1 MSFCSRKRSRFILG
15 MALTAILV
23 AMLLIFSSCS
33 SDDGDKQDQ
42 GLPTFLLD
50 KVISDFMKD
59 HHFPGAVVGAWVP
72 GKGEYVV
79 AKGKSNLETD
89 TAMKIEY
96 KFGIASVTKS
106 FVGTVA
112 LQLVDEGKL
121 ELDDSLSKYIS
132 DVPNAENI
140 TIRQILN
147 MTSGLFDYLH
157 DENFNDTVL
166 SDPSRKWTPEELVAI
181 GVSHEPYFPPG
192 EGWRYSNTNTI
203 LVGMIIELI
212 TGNKLADEIQGR
224 ISDKLG
230 LKNTLLPDSPYV
242 APPYAHGYMYDEG
255 VYMDTSELDPSY
267 AWAAGGMVSNLE
279 DLRIW
284 AEALATGKLIS
295 ASMQKER
302 LVFIDM
308 FIPGA
313 PDFFYKMDPKYGLA
327 MEQYDNSFVGHS
339 GKTLGFNAQMY
350 YLPSE
355 NAVLITL
362 LNTGTTTGD
371 GPLFFATLSKI
382 IFPGSFPKLEGGL

>member
-1 MSFCSRKRSRFILG
+1 

-33 SDDGDKQDQ
+33 SDDGDNQDQ
-42 GLPTFLLD
+42 VLPTLLLN
-50 KVISDFMKD
+50 KAISDFMND

-89 TAMKIEY
+89 TAMKIEC
-96 KFGIASVTKS
+96 KFGIGSVTKS

-121 ELDDSLSKYIS
+121 ELDDSLNKYIS
-132 DVPNAENI
+132 NVPNAENI
-140 TIRQILN
+140 TIRQLLN
-147 MTSGLFDYLH
+147 MTSGLFDYLT
-157 DENFNDTVL
+157 DENFMDTL
-166 SDPSRKWTPEELVAI
+166 ESDPLKKWTPEELVAI
-181 GVSHEPYFPPG
+181 GVSHEPYFPSG
-192 EGWRYSNTNTI
+192 EGWHYSNTNTI

-212 TGNKLADEIQGR
+212 TGNKLAEEIQER
-224 ISDKLG
+224 ISDELG

-255 VYMDTSELDPSY
+255 AYIDTSELDPSF
-267 AWAAGGMVSNLE
+267 AWAAGAMVSNLE
-279 DLRIW
+279 DLKIW

-302 LVFIDM
+302 LVFFDV
-308 FIPGA
+308 FLPGV
-313 PDFFYKMDPKYGLA
+313 PDFYYKMDPKYGLA
-327 MEQYDNSFVGHS
+327 IEQYDNSFVGHS
-339 GKTLGFNAQMY
+339 GKALGFNAQMY

-355 NAVLITL
+355 NAILITL
-362 LNTGTTTGD
+362 LNTDTTAGD
-371 GPLFFATLSKI
+371 GPLFFATLSKL
-382 IFPGSFPKLEGGL
+382 IFPGSFPKLESGL

>member
-1 MSFCSRKRSRFILG
+1 MSVGSTKDTRFIAG
-15 MALTAILV
+15 MGLTALLV
-23 AMLLIFSSCS
+23 VILLICSSCS
-33 SDDGDKQDQ
+33 SNDGDT
-42 GLPTFLLD
+42 LNTVLLD
-50 KVISDFMKD
+50 KVISDFMED

-72 GKGEYVV
+72 GKGNYVA

-147 MTSGLFDYLH
+147 MTSGLFDYLT
-157 DENFNDTVL
+157 DEDFMGTVL
-166 SDPSRKWTPEELVAI
+166 SDPSKKWAPEELVAI
-181 GVSHEPYFPPG
+181 GVSHEPYFASG

-230 LKNTLLPDSPYV
+230 LKNTLLPDSPAI

-255 VYMDTSELDPSY
+255 VYIDTSELDPSF
-267 AWAAGGMVSNLE
+267 AWAAGAMVSNLE
-279 DLRIW
+279 DLKIW

-302 LVFIDM
+302 LVFINM
-308 FIPGA
+308 FMPGV
-313 PDFFYKMDPKYGLA
+313 PDFYNKMDPKYGLA

-339 GKTLGFNAQMY
+339 GKTLGYNAQMY

-355 NAVLITL
+355 NAILITL
-362 LNTGTTTGD
+362 LNTDTTTGD

-382 IFPGSFPKLEGGL
+382 IFPGSFSKLEGSL

>member
-1 MSFCSRKRSRFILG
+1 MSFGSIKETRFIVG
-15 MALTAILV
+15 VAFIALLV
-23 AMLLIFSSCS
+23 VMLLICSSCG
-33 SDDGDKQDQ
+33 SDDGDT
-42 GLPTFLLD
+42 LNTVLLD

-59 HHFPGAVVGAWVP
+59 HNFPGAVVGAWVP

-89 TAMKIEY
+89 TAMKIEC

-121 ELDDSLSKYIS
+121 ELDDSLNRYIS
-132 DVPNAENI
+132 NVPNAENI
-140 TIRQILN
+140 TIRQLLN
-147 MTSGLFDYLH
+147 MTSGLFDYLA
-157 DENFNDTVL
+157 DEDFNNTIL
-166 SDPSRKWTPEELVAI
+166 SDPSKKWTPEELVAI

-203 LVGMIIELI
+203 LVGMIIESI

-242 APPYAHGYMYDEG
+242 APPYAHGYLHDEG
-255 VYMDTSELDPSY
+255 EYIDTSELDPSY
-267 AWAAGGMVSNLE
+267 AWAAGGMVSTLE
-279 DLRIW
+279 DLKIW
-284 AEALATGKLIS
+284 VEALATGKLIS

-302 LVFIDM
+302 LVFMDI
-308 FIPGA
+308 FIPGT
-313 PDFFYKMDPKYGLA
+313 PDFYNKMDPKYGLA
-327 MEQYDNSFVGHS
+327 IEQYDDSFVGHS

-355 NAVLITL
+355 NAILITL

-371 GPLFFATLSKI
+371 GPLFFATVSKI
-382 IFPGSFPKLEGGL
+382 IFPGSFPKLEGAL

>member
-1 MSFCSRKRSRFILG
+1 MSVGSRKGLRLIFA
-15 MALTAILV
+15 MALAAIL
-23 AMLLIFSSCS
+23 AGMLLICSSCG
-33 SDDGDKQDQ
+33 SDDGDT
-42 GLPTFLLD
+42 LNRVLLD

-89 TAMKIEY
+89 TAMKIECN
-96 KFGIASVTKS
+96 FGIASVTKS

-140 TIRQILN
+140 TIRQLLN
-147 MTSGLFDYLH
+147 MTSGLFDYLA
-157 DENFNDTVL
+157 DEDFNNTIL
-166 SDPSRKWTPEELVAI
+166 SDPSKKWTPEELVAI

-203 LVGMIIELI
+203 LVGMIIESI

-308 FIPGA
+308 FIPGV
-313 PDFFYKMDPKYGLA
+313 PDFYNKMDPKYGLA

-355 NAVLITL
+355 SAILITL

-382 IFPGSFPKLEGGL
+382 IFPGSFSQLEDGL